1 MKNKDTF
8 SLLSTLF
15 VCLLAIGFSASGTV
29 QSQNNRLNKTQE
41 SATQTEHIKGLVV
54 LIDFADRTA
63 YFTPAEV
70 DSFFNQTGYTRFGN
84 NGSVRDYW

>member
-8 SLLSTLF
+8 SFLSTLF
-15 VCLLAIGFSASGTV
+15 VCFLAIVFSASRTV
-29 QSQNNRLNKTQE
+29 ELQNSQLNKTQK

-70 DSFFNQTGYTRFGN
+70 NSFFNQKISQSQYTSLSLN
-84 NGSVRDYW
+84 